1 MGFEGTHVGKHVGGA
16 AGGMLGRKIGGAV
29 GGKVAGEHG
38 RHVGRHAGHKIG
50 AAAGAAGGAAIGELL
65 PFAKGGKVTKKTA
78 ALLHK
83 GEIVVPAK
91 YAKHV
96 SKELKQKKRK
106 WRPQYVTY
114 FLV

>member
-1 MGFEGTHVGKHVGGA
+1 MGYIGAQLGQHAGRA
-16 AGGMLGRKIGGAV
+16 AGGTLGRKLGGAI
-29 GGKVAGEHG
+29 GHKTGGEHG
-38 RHVGRHAGHKIG
+38 KRVGRHAGHKIG

-96 SKELKQKKRK
+96 SKDLKQKIK
-106 WRPQYVTY
+106 QNGGHNM
-114 FLV
+114 